1 MPNSRTGWHVLLS
14 GFLPVDLA
22 NTWISEVEEEE
33 AETKAP
39 VDPATEAMT
48 GDTVPVEGLV
58 AASLLSKVLL
68 VSIVLGLLFFIIRR
82 RRRSNMVVNEKS
94 LA

>member
-1 MPNSRTGWHVLLS
+1 MACFALW
-14 GFLPVDLA
+14 FLPVDLA

-33 AETKAP
+33 PESKAP

-48 GDTVPVEGLV
+48 GGTFRVEGLV
-58 AASLLSKVLL
+58 AASLLSKALL
-68 VSIVLGLLFFIIRR
+68 ASIVLGLLFFVLRR